1 MSMYEMRG
9 YAMPDTESAACAAVS
24 ESDSCNE
31 GEFRL
36 MLGRKL
42 KELRKRKL
50 LTITQLSLYT
60 GLSVGYL
67 SNVERGQTSPTV
79 DNLRKICDELD
90 VSPAELITQKIEGK
104 SIIRSTDAQIIVRP
118 ESGMTITQYVF
129 GAIAEPYSVIR
140 LEAGDFEADPEAMHP
155 FPEVCHV
162 LSGELT
168 LRIEGEEFKLVPGD
182 AMLIR
187 ANQRH
192 VMLNCSDAPCESLWY
207 QTMRYVVTSLA

>member
-1 MSMYEMRG
+1 
-9 YAMPDTESAACAAVS
+9 MPDTESAACAAVS

-118 ESGMTITQYVF
+118 ESGMTITQYDF

-140 LEAGDFEADPEAMHP
+140 LEAGDFPRPCTRSPRCA
-155 FPEVCHV
+155 
-162 LSGELT
+162 T
-168 LRIEGEEFKLVPGD
+168 
-182 AMLIR
+182 
-187 ANQRH
+187 
-192 VMLNCSDAPCESLWY
+192 CSPASSPCVSRERSSSSSPA
-207 QTMRYVVTSLA
+207 TPCSSARTSAT

>member
-1 MSMYEMRG
+1 
-9 YAMPDTESAACAAVS
+9 MPDTESAACAAVS

-118 ESGMTITQYVF
+118 ERPCTRSPRCAT
-129 GAIAEPYSVIR
+129 
-140 LEAGDFEADPEAMHP
+140 
-155 FPEVCHV
+155 
-162 LSGELT
+162 
-168 LRIEGEEFKLVPGD
+168 
-182 AMLIR
+182 
-187 ANQRH
+187 
-192 VMLNCSDAPCESLWY
+192 CSPASSPCVSRERSSSSSPA
-207 QTMRYVVTSLA
+207 TPCSSARTSTT